1 MQSRKKNV
9 PENFS
14 KIFNFVSGLYLC
26 MTKETVPVLDT
37 VLSLYR
43 EKERY
48 ILLANHYLNDM
59 EKAKDIVSDS
69 FIYMLEH
76 KETISG
82 DKARIKGYLL
92 QIVKHKCLN
101 ALKREEIKQNVYRN
115 MYDIDIS
122 ILSDDNVTRHIANS
136 DIKAIL
142 RIAGS
147 RMKDRTLEI
156 YTSSRIKG
164 LSHKELSK
172 MYGMTVNH
180 IAKEISKANK
190 IIEMVIKNYLHVL
203 LPVIIQI
210 ISHFANG
217 GGRFEH
223 F

>member
-1 MQSRKKNV
+1 
-9 PENFS
+9 
-14 KIFNFVSGLYLC
+14 

>member
-1 MQSRKKNV
+1 
-9 PENFS
+9 
-14 KIFNFVSGLYLC
+14 

-115 MYDIDIS
+115 MCDIDIS

-217 GGRFEH
+217 GGGRFEH